1 MIIYTLILAKS
12 NSSIYNNRGMIDNA
26 QNYEHM
32 ILGSEDDSKWIVYV
46 PELAGC
52 MADGD
57 TSTQALENVERV
69 IED

>member
-1 MIIYTLILAKS
+1 
-12 NSSIYNNRGMIDNA
+12 MIDNA